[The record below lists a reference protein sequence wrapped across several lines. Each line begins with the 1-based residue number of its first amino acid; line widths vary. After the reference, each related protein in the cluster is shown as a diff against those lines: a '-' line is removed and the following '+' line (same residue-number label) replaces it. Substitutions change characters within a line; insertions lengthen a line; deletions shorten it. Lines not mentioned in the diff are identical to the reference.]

1 MNGVS
6 SIGGYQDYSAYS
18 SIASGGTI
26 NKGSEDASGLAIQ
39 EKTKSQVNGLDAGS
53 ENLTSAKSALNIQDG
68 ALSGV
73 EDYLQ
78 SIKELSV
85 KAMNGTLSQED
96 KESIQSQIKEYLK
109 GINDLAESTTYN
121 EKNLTNNDGSLKVAS
136 DGNGS
141 TESVATHNATT
152 DALGISEYDVTGNF
166 DMSVIDKAIEKV
178 SSQRAETGA
187 QTNGVESALTYN
199 SHAAMELNG
208 YQMDKEEEKVTKALE
223 ELKTKQAL
231 DSYQA
236 ILQKQRQE
244 DEQQKSMAIFA

>member
-1 MNGVS
+1 
-6 SIGGYQDYSAYS
+6 
-18 SIASGGTI
+18 
-26 NKGSEDASGLAIQ
+26 
-39 EKTKSQVNGLDAGS
+39 
-53 ENLTSAKSALNIQDG
+53 
-68 ALSGV
+68 
-73 EDYLQ
+73 
-78 SIKELSV
+78 
-85 KAMNGTLSQED
+85 
-96 KESIQSQIKEYLK
+96 
-109 GINDLAESTTYN
+109 
-121 EKNLTNNDGSLKVAS
+121 
-136 DGNGS
+136 
-141 TESVATHNATT
+141 
-152 DALGISEYDVTGNF
+152 
-166 DMSVIDKAIEKV
+166 MSVIDKAIEKV

>member
-1 MNGVS
+1 MKNDIDENKEKEV
-6 SIGGYQDYSAYS
+6 IQKAYHYNKFLVIWFIAVFIILVLRITKIRVEFYS
-18 SIASGGTI
+18 
-26 NKGSEDASGLAIQ
+26 
-39 EKTKSQVNGLDAGS
+39 
-53 ENLTSAKSALNIQDG
+53 
-68 ALSGV
+68 
-73 EDYLQ
+73 
-78 SIKELSV
+78 
-85 KAMNGTLSQED
+85 
-96 KESIQSQIKEYLK
+96 
-109 GINDLAESTTYN
+109 N

>member
-1 MNGVS
+1 MS
-6 SIGGYQDYSAYS
+6 SISSVGGYQDYSAYS
-18 SIASGGTI
+18 TIASGGKI
-26 NKGSEDASGLAIQ
+26 NKAAEDAAGLAIQ
-39 EKTKSQVNGLDAGS
+39 EKTQSQVKGLDAGS
-53 ENLTSAKSALNIQDG
+53 ENLTSAKSALNIEEG

-85 KAMNGTLSQED
+85 KAMNGTLSNDD
-96 KESIQSQIKEYLK
+96 KESIQSQIKEYLQ
-109 GINDLAESTTYN
+109 GINDLAQNTTYN
-121 EKNLTNNDGSLKVAS
+121 EKNLTNNDGALKVAS
-136 DGNGS
+136 DGSGS
-141 TESVATHNATT
+141 TETITTNNATT
-152 DALGISEYDVTGNF
+152 DALGITDYNVTGDF

-178 SSQRAETGA
+178 SGQRSDTGA
-187 QTNGVESALTYN
+187 QTNGIEHALSYN

-208 YQMDKEEEKVTKALE
+208 YQMDKEEDNATKALQ

-236 ILQKQRQE
+236 VLQKQRQE